1 MEFPAVFE
9 QEMGKVIQED
19 ACRGSGGIGD
29 EVGDVAGSE
38 REGELAELHREAEE
52 ESGQDGSAGRGVQHF
67 QIDAEGE
74 EEKDVQQDF
83 IDMEA
88 DADVAVVIERDEVE
102 ASRTTRLEHFQNFA
116 EGEGAFEYDRP
127 YDEQA
132 VQEKQGVGEG
142 EFTVPEP
149 GLPLSWVGVGG

>member
-1 MEFPAVFE
+1 MEFPSVFE
-9 QEMGKVIQED
+9 QEKGEVVQTY

-29 EVGDVAGSE
+29 EVGDVAGAE

-52 ESGQDGSAGRGVQHF
+52 ESGQDGSADRDVQHF

-83 IDMEA
+83 ADMEA
-88 DADVAVVIERDEVE
+88 DADVAVIIEGDEVE
-102 ASRTTRLEHFQNFA
+102 AARTTRLEHFRNFT
-116 EGEGAFEYDRP
+116 EGEGGFEEDAP

-132 VQEKQGVGEG
+132 VEEKQDVGEG
-142 EFTVPEP
+142 ELTVP
-149 GLPLSWVGVGG
+149 

>member
-9 QEMGKVIQED
+9 QEKGKVIQED

-29 EVGDVAGSE
+29 EVCDVAGSE

-52 ESGQDGSAGRGVQHF
+52 ESGQDGSADRDIQHF

-83 IDMEA
+83 ADMEA
-88 DADVAVVIERDEVE
+88 DADVAVIIEGDKVE
-102 ASRTTRLEHFQNFA
+102 TARTTRLEHFQNFT
-116 EGEGAFEYDRP
+116 EGESGFEEDAP

-142 EFTVPEP
+142 EFTVPEHERP
-149 GLPLSWVGVGG
+149 P

>member
-9 QEMGKVIQED
+9 QDKGKVIQTY

-38 REGELAELHREAEE
+38 REGELAEFHREAEE
-52 ESGQDGSAGRGVQHF
+52 ESGQDGSAGRDIQHF
-67 QIDAEGE
+67 QIDAERE

-83 IDMEA
+83 ADMEA
-88 DADVAVVIERDEVE
+88 DADVAVIIEGDEVE
-102 ASRTTRLEHFQNFA
+102 AARTTRLEHFRNFA

-142 EFTVPEP
+142 EFTVPEHERP
-149 GLPLSWVGVGG
+149 P